1 MASPPR
7 SEHFS
12 KPTFPWR
19 FGLGG
24 GPATGRLP
32 RHKQQAGRRRRD
44 AKPAAPRRNHRAEE
58 GHAKKWHGQ
67 AWQCHQGTRAT
78 SSLDVRPFKPENSRY
93 VNIMSIFCNMYGHH
107 PAHQAGFWVVPPPAS
122 LALASSRLDSASI
135 ADWKIN
141 KKREKGLCLRGK
153 LPSTATSGSENS
165 AAAETVPLD
174 LCRAAA
180 RKSSLCSQ
188 EAKGL
193 FETWRRASD
202 ANSGQPRHTQ
212 SPKNEGANTRPVQ
225 QDATYLEY
233 SEKGQCFTNN

>member
-67 AWQCHQGTRAT
+67 LRQCHQGTRAT

-93 VNIMSIFCNMYGHH
+93 MSVLCQYFAICMDITRHIK
-107 PAHQAGFWVVPPPAS
+107 AGFWVVPPPAS

-141 KKREKGLCLRGK
+141 KRREKRQCLRGNSS
-153 LPSTATSGSENS
+153 STATRGSQND
-165 AAAETVPLD
+165 AAAETVPHD

-180 RKSSLCSQ
+180 RKSSLCTQ

-193 FETWRRASD
+193 VETLRIAS
-202 ANSGQPRHTQ
+202 NTSSGQ
-212 SPKNEGANTRPVQ
+212 S
-225 QDATYLEY
+225 
-233 SEKGQCFTNN
+233 